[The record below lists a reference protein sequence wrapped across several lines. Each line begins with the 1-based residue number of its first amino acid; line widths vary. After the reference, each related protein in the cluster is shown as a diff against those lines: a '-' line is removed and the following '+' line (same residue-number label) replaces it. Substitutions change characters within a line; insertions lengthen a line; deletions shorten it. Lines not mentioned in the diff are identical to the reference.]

1 MHFYAIQLIF
11 GDSRGKKLWLRGTL
25 GTIHSWREYSIPIK
39 FFWWASAQ
47 VGKLLPG
54 NVIHFYVLQLIF
66 DHSRGKNL
74 TQGRTLGTTH
84 SRQGYSSWIKKFWWA
99 LAHVGEMLL
108 VNVMHFYVIQWIFD
122 HSWGKKLSQGPIL
135 ESTNSWREYSSLIK
149 QFWWASAH
157 AQEQVLECY
166 TCLCN
171 SIDFWSFPRQNFD
184 VGSDSRD

>member
-66 DHSRGKNL
+66 DHSQGKNL

-99 LAHVGEMLL
+99 LAHVGELLL
-108 VNVMHFYVIQWIFD
+108 VNVMHFYVIQSIFDDSWGQNLTQGQTFGTTHTRWEYPSPIKFFWWALAHVGKPFLLNVMHFHVIQSIFD
-122 HSWGKKLSQGPIL
+122 HSRGKNLNQS
-135 ESTNSWREYSSLIK
+135 
-149 QFWWASAH
+149 
-157 AQEQVLECY
+157 
-166 TCLCN
+166 
-171 SIDFWSFPRQNFD
+171 
-184 VGSDSRD
+184 